1 MGQGSRELVMGMFKE
16 FAADESG
23 ATMIE
28 YGLIVAI
35 LSVAIITTY
44 LGIQDGLRGS
54 YTKISSAIND
64 KL

>member
-1 MGQGSRELVMGMFKE
+1 MGMFKE